1 MEKDKIR
8 TLIHDVLNPI
18 KQLDISTF
26 DSLIGDVLSLK
37 SRLPENSESDLDGI
51 SIILNKIKRLRF
63 LEEQTKN
70 EVMKKIDQ
78 VGIEVNNLIQKHDLL
93 STLFETG
100 KIVSQENAFDTI
112 LRLTID
118 KIIGAT
124 GAEKGFI
131 IVRNKTNKLLFEI
144 ARNNKAKDIV
154 LPESEVSRNI
164 IEKVFN
170 EHETIC
176 TTSAAVDSRLGRFES
191 VMNLGLMS
199 VLCVPIEHDEK
210 VLGVVYLDNRNVDG
224 IFTES
229 TMLFVKAFTEQVV
242 LALRNWII
250 SQELEVSRKRLEE
263 EIRGKYSFGS
273 IIGNSPCMLHVL
285 GLVGQ
290 VSTTDATVLI
300 EGESGTGKELIAKA
314 IHFNSERKDNPLVT
328 INCGAIPES
337 LLESELFG
345 HVRGAFTGAINEK
358 KGKFEIADGGT
369 IFLDEIGE
377 MDPALQV
384 KILRVLQFRE
394 YSPVGSNEVRHS
406 DVRIIAATNRDLR
419 SLVAEKKFRDD
430 LYYRLNVF
438 RIELPPLRK
447 RKEDIPVLIN
457 HFLNIFCK
465 GKTIPDISPL
475 AEKILLDYP
484 YSGNLREL
492 ENALQRAV
500 ILCRNDIILPEDLP
514 LEMIESVSTK
524 KKSPDQVEQKLT
536 LKEAKVLFEKEYI
549 ENVLGENNW
558 VIRQAARAA
567 NIDVKNFHMK
577 MKQYGIKAKK

>member
-1 MEKDKIR
+1 VEVK
-8 TLIHDVLNPI
+8 
-18 KQLDISTF
+18 
-26 DSLIGDVLSLK
+26 SLI
-37 SRLPENSESDLDGI
+37 
-51 SIILNKIKRLRF
+51 
-63 LEEQTKN
+63 QT
-70 EVMKKIDQ
+70 
-78 VGIEVNNLIQKHDLL
+78 HDLL
-93 STLFETG
+93 SALFETG
-100 KIVSQENAFDTI
+100 KIISQENAFDTI

-118 KIIGAT
+118 KVIAAT

-131 IVRNKTNKLLFEI
+131 VVRNKTNKLLFEI
-144 ARNNKAKDIV
+144 ARNNKTKNIPA
-154 LPESEVSRNI
+154 PESEVSRNV
-164 IEKVFN
+164 IEKVFTEN
-170 EHETIC
+170 ETIC
-176 TTSAAVDSRLGRFES
+176 TTSAAVDSRLCRFES

-199 VLCVPIEHDEK
+199 VLCVPIEQDEK

-229 TMLFVKAFTEQVV
+229 TIRFVKTFAEQVV
-242 LALRNWII
+242 LALKNRMI

-263 EIRGKYSFGS
+263 EIRGKYSFDS

-290 VSTTDATVLI
+290 VSATDATVLI

-314 IHFNSERKDNPLVT
+314 IHFNSERKDNPLIT

-345 HVRGAFTGAINEK
+345 HVKGAFTGAIKEK
-358 KGKFEIADGGT
+358 KGKFEIADSGT

-394 YSPVGSNEVRHS
+394 FSPVGSNEVRHS
-406 DVRIIAATNRDLR
+406 DVRIIAATHRDLR

-457 HFLNIFCK
+457 HFLNIYCK
-465 GKTIPDISPL
+465 GKTIPAISPS
-475 AEKILLDYP
+475 AERVLLDYP

-500 ILCRNDIILPEDLP
+500 ILCRNDVILPEDLP
-514 LEMIESVSTK
+514 LEITESVSTR
-524 KKSPDQVEQKLT
+524 KKSSDQTDQQLT
-536 LKEAKVLFEKEYI
+536 LKEAKELFEKEYI
-549 ENVLGENNW
+549 EKILSENNW

-577 MKQYGIKAKK
+577 MKHYGIKAKK